1 MQYSASVTNK
11 RAKAKRVP
19 SQRPRLGAPPK
30 VYPSAIVRP
39 GAELGAD
46 VVVGAFCYVADGA
59 RVGAGTRIQS
69 HTSVWAGV
77 VLGEDVFVGPGA
89 MFTNVRAPRARY
101 PREAATPREG
111 ARWDETHV
119 GDGATVGAHATLV
132 APVRVGACA
141 MIGAGAVVTRDVPA
155 HAIVVGVPARVVGF
169 ACACGERLSSGR
181 VAPKRAV
188 CKRSGAALGAAPR
201 GR

>member
-1 MQYSASVTNK
+1 MPRFIVQYSVPVTKKGAMAK
-11 RAKAKRVP
+11 RAP
-19 SQRPRLGAPPK
+19 TQRRRLGVPPK
-30 VYPSAIVRP
+30 IYPSAIVQS

-59 RVGAGTRIQS
+59 RIGAGTRIQS

-101 PREAATPREG
+101 PRETG
-111 ARWDETHV
+111 RWDETHV
-119 GDGATVGAHATLV
+119 GDGATIGAHATLV
-132 APVRVGACA
+132 APVRVGPCA

-169 ACACGERLSSGR
+169 ACACGERLSRGR

-188 CKRSGAALGAAPR
+188 CKRCGAAMGATPR
-201 GR
+201 G